1 MRALLDVN
9 VIIAL
14 LDAGHVMHR
23 AARRWMADELEQGW
37 ASCAITQNAV
47 LRIMSQPAYPNAQPV
62 AQVAARLQ
70 EACNDS
76 SHVFWADE
84 ISLLGDGVIHWD
96 RMLGHRQITDA
107 FLLALAA
114 ARGGRFVSFDRRIR
128 TDLVR
133 AAKAEHLCV
142 IDG

>member
-1 MRALLDVN
+1 MRALLDIN

-23 AARRWMADELEQGW
+23 AAKYWLAREVEQGW
-37 ASCAITQNAV
+37 ATCPITQNGV
-47 LRIMSQPAYPNAQPV
+47 LRIMSQPAYPNARPV

-70 EACNDS
+70 EACNHP
-76 SHVFWADE
+76 SHQFWPEE
-84 ISLLGDGVIHWD
+84 ISLLGDGVIRWD
-96 RMLGHRQITDA
+96 RILGHRQITDA

-114 ARGGRFVSFDRRIR
+114 ARGGRFVSFDRRIH
-128 TDLVR
+128 TDLVC
-133 AAKAEHLCV
+133 AAEAENLCV

>member
-1 MRALLDVN
+1 MRALLDIN
-9 VIIAL
+9 VMIAL
-14 LDAGHVMHR
+14 LDAGHLMHR
-23 AARRWMADELEQGW
+23 TAQHWMAREVETGW
-37 ASCAITQNAV
+37 ATCPITQNGV

-62 AQVAARLQ
+62 ARVAARLQ
-70 EACNDS
+70 EACNHP
-76 SHVFWADE
+76 SHAFWPEA

-96 RMLGHRQITDA
+96 RVLGHRQITDA
-107 FLLALAA
+107 FLLAVAA

-128 TDLVR
+128 TDHVC